1 MDPSLAI
8 WRRKGR
14 PPRAGVRATK
24 RIEFV
29 VTAEER
35 QALDKM
41 AKDNRQTLADAIR
54 DACNSFVAD
63 YCERVVFT
71 PSGDR
76 FKRR

>member
-1 MDPSLAI
+1 MSEPLLSFV
-8 WRRKGR
+8 RRGR

-29 VTAEER
+29 VTDQER
-35 QALDKM
+35 RALEKM
-41 AKDNRQTLADAIR
+41 AKDNRQTMADAVR
-54 DACNSFVAD
+54 EAVNSFVGD
-63 YCERVVFT
+63 YGERVVFV